1 MREKWFLEN
10 QQNRSSIGY
19 SVTVTFNTEIPHKWC
34 ENNPSHCSVLILTH
48 FLRCCRR
55 GRCCCCFFM
64 WNDYR
69 CACFSLDFYCFLCVF
84 FSVGCMHNWR
94 YFFCF
99 FWVVVYALFT
109 SYRWPTITTQQIF
122 KFKCSVLVSLSVFF
136 LLLPSLSFSRSNN
149 HSLSLM
155 WLKNSS
161 VCNPFEFR
169 ISLQHN
175 RLHVLS
181 PYDMWK
187 CAHTLSN
194 LIPEYKYAVK
204 QTNKKNTIFFSIK
217 CDLIRNT

>member
-10 QQNRSSIGY
+10 QQNRSSSGY

-34 ENNPSHCSVLILTH
+34 EKNPSHCSVLSAYTH
-48 FLRCCRR
+48 PLFTLLSSWSLLLL
-55 GRCCCCFFM
+55 FFYVK
-64 WNDYR
+64 WLSVR
-69 CACFSLDFYCFLCVF
+69 VF
-84 FSVGCMHNWR
+84 FFRFILLFLVCVSFFVGCMHNWR

-204 QTNKKNTIFFSIK
+204 QTNKKSTIYLFPLNAI
-217 CDLIRNT
+217 